1 MRTSRQSL
9 GKHGE
14 AIAAEYL
21 KNKGYSILETNWR
34 SPYGEIDLVANQDG
48 VLTFVE
54 VKTRANKSFGP
65 PEVSITPRKL
75 EHMRKAA
82 ECYMQEHL
90 DYINEWQ
97 IDAIAIEVR
106 TGGLPPLI
114 VHFENV
120 IS

>member
-1 MRTSRQSL
+1 MRTVRQSL
-9 GKHGE
+9 GKRGKS
-14 AIAAEYL
+14 IAAEFL
-21 KNKGYSILETNWR
+21 KNKGYTILETNWR

-54 VKTRANKSFGP
+54 VKTRASKSLGP

-75 EHMRKAA
+75 EHMRNTA
-82 ECYMQEHL
+82 EYYMQEHP
-90 DYINEWQ
+90 DFIHEWRV
-97 IDAIAIEVR
+97 DAIAIQLR
-106 TGGLPPLI
+106 AGGLPPLI